1 MTKNK
6 NDLSEPKADKTDED
20 LCEENNEFTK
30 VIFLYQK
37 RAKRHRIILINLF
50 PISYFLLTFTK
61 RKRKLSAYVYTSIY
75 KRELD
80 KILSSS

>member
-37 RAKRHRIILINLF
+37 RAKRHF

-61 RKRKLSAYVYTSIY
+61 RKKTLSAYVYASIY